1 MYVKIPKNSFLEK
14 GEKMP
19 GMKLYFAPLEGI
31 TTYMYRNIHNEMFG
45 GCDAYY
51 APFITPSDNEKIGRK
66 GFRDVLPVNNKG
78 VNLKL
83 QVLTNNTDS
92 FLKFVDRIREDG
104 HNEVNLNLGCP
115 SGTVT
120 GKGRGSGL
128 LKNPEALDVFFENIF
143 SKTDATIT
151 VKTRLGFSEPTEM
164 EKLIQIY
171 NKYPIKELTV
181 HPRTRADFYKGA
193 LHMDA
198 FDKVYE
204 MSKNPLCYNGD
215 IRTKEDYFRICEK
228 YPNLHGV
235 MIGRGAIINP
245 AIFREI
251 NGGKSVITEELLK
264 FSSKLAESYNIHLDA
279 PVFTLHKMKEVWI
292 FMMENYP
299 EETKI
304 LKAVRKSNKLHELMG
319 AVEYLPEIKKL

>member
-1 MYVKIPKNSFLEK
+1 MMADK
-14 GEKMP
+14 
-19 GMKLYFAPLEGI
+19 KLYFAPLEGI

-66 GFRDVLPVNNKG
+66 GFRDVLPENNRG

-83 QVLTNNTDS
+83 QVLTNNAES
-92 FLKFVDRIREDG
+92 FLKFVERIKEDG
-104 HNEVNLNLGCP
+104 HNEINLNLGCP

-120 GKGRGSGL
+120 GKGRGSGF
-128 LKNPEALDVFFENIF
+128 LKNPDALDLFFENIF
-143 SKTDATIT
+143 AKTDVTVT
-151 VKTRLGFSEPTEM
+151 VKTRLGFTEPSEM
-164 EKLIQIY
+164 EKLIHIY
-171 NKYPIKELTV
+171 NKYPIAELTV

-204 MSKNPLCYNGD
+204 VSENPLCYNGD
-215 IRTKEDYFRICEK
+215 VRTKENYNRITEK
-228 YPNLHGV
+228 YPNLQSV

-251 NGGKSVITEELLK
+251 NGGKAVMTEELLE
-264 FSSKLAESYNIHLDA
+264 FSRKLAKSYNDHLDA
-279 PVFTLHKMKEVWI
+279 PVFTLHKMKEVWL

-304 LKAVRKSNKLHELMG
+304 LKAVRKANKLHELMN
-319 AVEYLPEIKKL
+319 AVENLPEIKNV